1 MPGVYLRHRTEQ
13 PTVTAPYIAD
23 CSKARN
29 MLLLL
34 LLLAV
39 PDAAGGTV
47 LSNAAQCSAGQ
58 GSTQP

>member
-13 PTVTAPYIAD
+13 PTVTAPY
-23 CSKARN
+23 SEARN

-47 LSNAAQCSAGQ
+47 LSNAAQCSAAQ

>member
-1 MPGVYLRHRTEQ
+1 
-13 PTVTAPYIAD
+13 
-23 CSKARN
+23 